1 MIQASPAPDTSLA
14 ASAAS
19 AASALAAAERA
30 PCHAEAAETRN
41 ERHGRN
47 ERQGGEGQ
55 RERGDDD
62 GDGAGSGDG
71 GRDTEGGRDRASN
84 SATNHTLSAPP
95 PAPPNLSPVLSFD
108 ASSFL
113 DSFHD
118 SDSELGGTPAGGGGG
133 RARRG
138 GSCTGSE
145 SDEDQAMFT
154 PSRPD
159 FRVAALEA
167 DCEEL
172 RDNLNKSEM
181 DHQELMV
188 KHLGLKIEAKENKLV
203 ADDMTERS
211 AELELELQTVRRQ
224 AAETTGLLE
233 MELVKCKMEL
243 AQAKGADVVVV
254 GWVLDSGERGWGWK
268 GFGSLSGAC
277 RWCHFRPRMYTVAS
291 LYGHG
296 VLRALSGDR

>member
-1 MIQASPAPDTSLA
+1 
-14 ASAAS
+14 
-19 AASALAAAERA
+19 
-30 PCHAEAAETRN
+30 
-41 ERHGRN
+41 
-47 ERQGGEGQ
+47 
-55 RERGDDD
+55 
-62 GDGAGSGDG
+62 
-71 GRDTEGGRDRASN
+71 
-84 SATNHTLSAPP
+84 
-95 PAPPNLSPVLSFD
+95 
-108 ASSFL
+108 
-113 DSFHD
+113 
-118 SDSELGGTPAGGGGG
+118 
-133 RARRG
+133 
-138 GSCTGSE
+138 
-145 SDEDQAMFT
+145 MFT